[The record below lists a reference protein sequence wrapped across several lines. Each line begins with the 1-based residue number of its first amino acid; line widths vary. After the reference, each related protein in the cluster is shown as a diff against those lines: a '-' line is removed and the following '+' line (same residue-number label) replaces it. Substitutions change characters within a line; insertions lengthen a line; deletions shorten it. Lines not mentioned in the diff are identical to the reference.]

1 MVFFLVWVYL
11 EIQEGISKIKLDFSF
26 FVFSLISITI
36 IAGAFVAGMDA
47 GLMYNEYP
55 MMGEGLLPENYGE
68 YKLLDPFENP
78 ASAQFHHRHLALLTT
93 IITLIYSF
101 KLYKNTIDKKIKNIA
116 LVIAVIVSLQFSLG
130 IITLVNMVPVY
141 LGALH
146 QTGAVILFL
155 AVIKLIHRLNL
166 KNS

>member
-1 MVFFLVWVYL
+1 
-11 EIQEGISKIKLDFSF
+11 
-26 FVFSLISITI
+26 
-36 IAGAFVAGMDA
+36 
-47 GLMYNEYP
+47 
-55 MMGEGLLPENYGE
+55 
-68 YKLLDPFENP
+68 
-78 ASAQFHHRHLALLTT
+78 
-93 IITLIYSF
+93 LIYSF